1 MYSVDEC
8 TSSSTSA
15 SHKQSK
21 PNGDIADARSN
32 DALSRKRTAARQL
45 PRIMLHPSFPQG
57 GGTVNSLTAND
68 FPQEDCESNAKKRS
82 RDVGSASGDLTLSEL
97 SDSQSKSPLCHAK
110 DSTKKDRTWTE
121 VNNTVVCGY
130 QLVGAGKEFVAYHI
144 EKKIV
149 KTCQPIDNE
158 QYMKLLSIAS
168 RLNVAKNYWK
178 YEDLE
183 EMREFVLPS
192 GTEVCTD
199 NNGQRFMFSNWQYGT
214 LHSKV
219 QAGKVKLSESEAFS
233 LFSKIVR
240 GIAFC
245 HACGIVVR
253 DVKLRKFVFTD
264 KQMTQMRLRDIFDV
278 FVCEDIKDD
287 RLRDRHSCPAYVAP
301 EILKDSPEYA
311 GRPADIWALGVLF
324 YVLLFGSYP
333 FNDATPQRLFYRILK
348 AKFSIPS
355 QIPVSQTARALIFGM
370 LRKEPSERPTA
381 EQLLYVPL
389 DEQCLDDSNIISFRS
404 ILPGWLEIPSR
415 VTLLGVTSNPAFEF
429 ARRIMKMNSE
439 SEDQVVPTFS
449 SAIRNVQRHLQIM
462 RDIMA
467 DSSLATAIT
476 EENADEPPSSSLHST
491 PVIASIITIGGNS
504 SGTPRIA

>member
-21 PNGDIADARSN
+21 PDSGTAAARNN

-45 PRIMLHPSFPQG
+45 PRIMLHPSVPQG
-57 GGTVNSLTAND
+57 GGTMNSLTAND
-68 FPQEDCESNAKKRS
+68 FSQEDCESNAKKRS
-82 RDVGSASGDLTLSEL
+82 RDVGAAPGDVTLSEL
-97 SDSQSKSPLCHAK
+97 SGSQSKSPLCYAK
-110 DSTKKDRTWTE
+110 NSTKKNRTRPE
-121 VNNTVVCGY
+121 VNNTIVCGY
-130 QLVGAGKEFVAYHI
+130 QLVGAGKELVAYHI

-168 RLNVAKNYWK
+168 RLNEAKNYWK

-219 QAGKVKLSESEAFS
+219 QAGKIKLSESEAFS

-253 DVKLRKFVFTD
+253 DVKLRK
-264 KQMTQMRLRDIFDV
+264 TQLRLRDVFDV

-348 AKFSIPS
+348 AKFSIPP
-355 QIPVSQTARALIFGM
+355 QIPVSQTARVLIFGM

-389 DEQCLDDSNIISFRS
+389 DEQYLDDSNVISFRS

-415 VTLLGVTSNPAFEF
+415 VTLLGVTNNPAFEF
-429 ARRIMKMNSE
+429 ARRIMKMNNDSG
-439 SEDQVVPTFS
+439 DQVVPAFS

-462 RDIMA
+462 RDVMA
-467 DSSLATAIT
+467 DSSLATVVT
-476 EENADEPPSSSLHST
+476 EENVDESPSSSLHST
-491 PVIASIITIGGNS
+491 PVITTITAIVGNTS
-504 SGTPRIA
+504 SGTSRIA